1 MASRKNEGAEMDI
14 YQPAE
19 KADTGERKNTIRKW
33 PELNNILSLISSR
46 ITSSQ
51 LNKVMYGK
59 KAIIRFNNNYGVEIF
74 KHPGSDFYELTV
86 IKFHGL
92 SYYEFAFD
100 IPIPDLNLCN
110 TYEDILQLCEQVSM
124 FK

>member
-1 MASRKNEGAEMDI
+1 VAEMDI
-14 YQPAE
+14 YRCTE
-19 KADTGERKNTIRKW
+19 KTDTMKLKNTIQKW
-33 PELNNILSLISSR
+33 PELNNILRQISGR

-110 TYEDILQLCEQVSM
+110 TYEDIFQLCEQVSM